1 MHSHHSLHQGK
12 DAKMLGWDADKEIK
26 YLEKLVKK
34 EKDMIILLS

>member
-1 MHSHHSLHQGK
+1 M
-12 DAKMLGWDADKEIK
+12 GWDADKEIK